1 MYWALSLTAVQ
12 HLRLH
17 ESEIRLS
24 SSQIALNKDYT
35 PLWRSKFQYIIC
47 CINKKNSSCAV
58 HQRINGITLA
68 KKRREYIMRKLSI
81 VRFNPKP
88 EYFKEFIG
96 K

>member
-1 MYWALSLTAVQ
+1 M
-12 HLRLH
+12 
-17 ESEIRLS
+17 
-24 SSQIALNKDYT
+24 
-35 PLWRSKFQYIIC
+35 
-47 CINKKNSSCAV
+47 KNSSCAV

-88 EYFKEFIG
+88 EYFKEIIG